1 MKRCGMCGRDLEAS
15 AFGANRSK
23 PDGLQSCCRDCMRR
37 IRAFSRTPRELSERR
52 AERDFN
58 RMMAVAREDFATVH
72 IAGVGDVRVKLPPM
86 EGR

>member
-1 MKRCGMCGRDLEAS
+1 MKRCGMCGRDLEES

-23 PDGLQSCCRDCMRR
+23 PDGLQSYCRDCMGRM
-37 IRAFSRTPRELSERR
+37 RAFSRTPRELSERR

-72 IAGVGDVRVKLPPM
+72 MPGVGDVRVKLPPM

>member
-23 PDGLQSCCRDCMRR
+23 PDGLQSCCRDCMRMM
-37 IRAFSRTPRELSERR
+37 RAFSRTPRELSERR

-58 RMMAVAREDFATVH
+58 RMMAVARENEQMIYFAGSGYRLVT
-72 IAGVGDVRVKLPPM
+72 LPPM
-86 EGR
+86 EL

>member
-52 AERDFN
+52 VERDLN
-58 RMMAVAREDFATVH
+58 RMMAVAHEDYA
-72 IAGVGDVRVKLPPM
+72 RVYLPGRGYVTIELPPM